1 MVHRIAVLD
10 IDSCHSKKCQLECI
24 RFCPVNMDGSECIV
38 LGVDAK
44 AIISEELCTGCGI
57 CIKKCPF
64 EAITILNIAEEIGK
78 DKIHQYGINTFRLYR
93 LPTPRKGS
101 VVGLVGKNG
110 VGKTTALNILSG
122 ILKPNLGRYE
132 SPPEWEDVLQEFSG
146 TELKAHFEKISAGQL
161 KVSLKPQAVYKV
173 AEVWKGDAGS
183 LLKKVDERNA
193 YCDLVDSLNLKKCI
207 SKNVSELSGGELQR
221 LAVAV
226 AASKDADIYLFDEP
240 SSYNDVYQRLVVAKV
255 IQSLADLGKSIIL
268 VEHDLTF
275 LDYLSENIHV
285 LYGEPG
291 VYGIVSSVLTARTG
305 INVLLDGYLPTEN
318 VRFREHRVNFDVF
331 APTGGEVELPEI
343 VKYEELNKSF
353 PGFTLKV
360 EASSVRQGQVIGV
373 IGANALGKTT
383 YLKII
388 AGIEKPDSGE
398 VFSGAR
404 ISYKPQYLSS
414 DYDGDV
420 KTFLWSVA
428 GDKVDDPAFQSS
440 LIEPLGMH
448 KLFEKNVRN
457 LSGGELQKVAIL
469 SCLMRDAD
477 IYALD
482 EPSAF
487 VDVEDRLT
495 FARAIQKFVKS
506 QGKTALIVDH
516 DIQMVDII
524 SDSLMI
530 FTGVSGESGFASP
543 PQTKEKGMNSFLKSL
558 GISYRRDI
566 ETGRPR
572 VNKPDSKL
580 DREQKDAGRYY
591 YLAKV
596 LEQAQA

>member
-1 MVHRIAVLD
+1 
-10 IDSCHSKKCQLECI
+10 
-24 RFCPVNMDGSECIV
+24 MDGSECIV
-38 LGVDAK
+38 LGSDAK
-44 AIISEELCTGCGI
+44 AVISEELCTGCGI

-64 EAITILNIAEEIGK
+64 EAITILNIAEEIGE

-110 VGKTTALNILSG
+110 VGKTTTLNILSG

-132 SPPEWEDVLQEFSG
+132 SPPGWDDILQEFGG
-146 TELKAHFEKISAGQL
+146 TELKTHFEKISAGQL

-173 AEVWKGDAGS
+173 AEVWKGEASS

-193 YCDLVDSLNLKKCI
+193 YSDLVDSLNLRECI

-221 LAVAV
+221 LTVAV
-226 AASKDADIYLFDEP
+226 AASKNADIYLFDEP
-240 SSYNDVYQRLVVAKV
+240 SSYNDVYQRLAVAKV
-255 IQSLADLGKSIIL
+255 IQGLADMGKSIIL

-318 VRFREHRVNFDVF
+318 VRFRDRRVNFEVF
-331 APTGGEVELPEI
+331 APMGGEVELPEI
-343 VKYEELNKSF
+343 VKYEELTKSF

-360 EASSVRQGQVIGV
+360 EASSIRQGQVIGV

-388 AGIEKPDSGE
+388 AGIEKSDKGE
-398 VFSGAR
+398 VFSGAK

-420 KTFLWSVA
+420 KTFLWGVA
-428 GDKVDDPAFQSS
+428 GDKVDDPTFQSS
-440 LIEPLGMH
+440 LVEPLGMH
-448 KLFEKNVRN
+448 KLFEKNVKT

-469 SCLMRDAD
+469 SCLIRNAD

-487 VDVEDRLT
+487 IDVEDRLT

-516 DIQMVDII
+516 DIQMVDIT

-530 FTGVSGESGFASP
+530 FTGVPGESGFASA
-543 PQTKEKGMNSFLKSL
+543 PQTKEKGMNSFLESL
-558 GISYRRDI
+558 GITYRRDI

-572 VNKPDSKL
+572 VNKPGSKL

-596 LEQAQA
+596 AEQAQA